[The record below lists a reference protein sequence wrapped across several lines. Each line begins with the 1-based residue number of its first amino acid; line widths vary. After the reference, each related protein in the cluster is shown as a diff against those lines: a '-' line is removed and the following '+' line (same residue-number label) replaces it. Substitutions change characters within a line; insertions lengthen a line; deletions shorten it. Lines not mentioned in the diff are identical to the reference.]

1 MNFFGKGLQSIMKRL
16 WSIFRHSSPK
26 ETNLSERA
34 CDYLADHPSPNL
46 SEVLYCLQAQNKPGR
61 IYYLSRHARKFR
73 VRKKNQKRL
82 SQRQN
87 R

>member
-16 WSIFRHSSPK
+16 GSILRHSSPK

-46 SEVLYCLQAQNKPGR
+46 SEVISALQAQTESGR
-61 IYYLSRHARKFR
+61 IYYLSRYARKFR

-82 SQRQN
+82 N
-87 R
+87 RLNR

>member
-16 WSIFRHSSPK
+16 GSIFRHSSPEEK
-26 ETNLSERA
+26 ELSERA
-34 CDYLADHPSPNL
+34 CDFISDHPSPNL
-46 SEVLYCLQAQNKPGR
+46 DEVISALQAQNKPGR
-61 IYYLSRHARKFR
+61 IYYLSRYARKFR

-82 SQRQN
+82 TRLN

>member
-26 ETNLSERA
+26 KTNLSERA

-46 SEVLYCLQAQNKPGR
+46 SEVISALQAQTESGR
-61 IYYLSRHARKFR
+61 IYYLSRYARKFR

-82 SQRQN
+82 N
-87 R
+87 RLNR